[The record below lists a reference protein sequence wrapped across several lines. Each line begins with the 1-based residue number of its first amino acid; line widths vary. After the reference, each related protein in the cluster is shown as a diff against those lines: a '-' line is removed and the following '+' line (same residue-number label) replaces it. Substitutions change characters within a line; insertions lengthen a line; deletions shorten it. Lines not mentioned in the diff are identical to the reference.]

1 MIGILEEWE
10 MCPSKVLEFLVQ
22 NRIQT
27 PQPSHSGHSSY
38 PCHSSNPLS
47 SQSSSCP
54 SYSTHPSH
62 PGYLSYP
69 GNPSHHSIP
78 LIPVT
83 LVIPV
88 TPVILV
94 ILAGLSLIL
103 LLVAGEVAGSRGAPR
118 SPKKFLKCN
127 FYRFPKGI
135 TAQKSNLHQEQS
147 YHWRFYDDH
156 VFIKENYN
164 ILRH

>member
-27 PQPSHSGHSSY
+27 PHPSHSGHSSY

-94 ILAGLSLIL
+94 ILAGLSLRFQVAGYL
-103 LLVAGEVAGSRGAPR
+103 LLVAGEVASSRGAPR

-135 TAQKSNLHQEQS
+135 TAQKKQS
-147 YHWRFYDDH
+147 SSRAELSLA
-156 VFIKENYN
+156 V
-164 ILRH
+164 L